1 MSTNLENTSTKVI
14 SNLSEII
21 DKKISEVRVSELDI
35 SFGEL
40 ISLHEG
46 KELIIAPDYQ
56 RLFRWTEQQQ
66 SRLIESILVGLPIPP
81 IFVVENR
88 DGVLELVDGL
98 QRINTI
104 LHFMNS
110 DSATNPSQKM
120 LKLEGCDIIEE
131 INGLTFVELPI
142 SWRLRIRRTPVRMAI
157 IQRQSSYQLR
167 YEMFKRLNTGGTL
180 LSSQEIRNCSAR
192 MAGDKG
198 IEFYEFLIAC
208 SKNTHFSA
216 CIEALPEREMEQKGN
231 EELVLRFFALKN
243 SQNSFKGHVANWL
256 DGYMD
261 SVISGKTPFNY
272 EAERETFRELF
283 KFLEAVMKAEAFVR
297 FREGHPIGGLAPTF
311 FEGYT
316 MGTLQVLDKLKRINN
331 FKKIRDKM
339 VEIRNK
345 QEFLD
350 NIGPGANTQVKLE
363 KRIQIVKE
371 RLLELIRQ
379 EELEQC

>member
-21 DKKISEVRVSELDI
+21 DKKISEVRVRELDI

-40 ISLHEG
+40 ISLHEDN
-46 KELIIAPDYQ
+46 ELIISPDYQ
-56 RLFRWTEQQQ
+56 RLFRWSEQQQ

-81 IFVVENR
+81 IFVVENQDSR
-88 DGVLELVDGL
+88 LELVDGL
-98 QRINTI
+98 QRISTI

-110 DSATNPSQKM
+110 DSITNPSQKM
-120 LKLEGCDIIEE
+120 LQLDGCDIIEQ
-131 INGLTFVELPI
+131 INGLIFAKLPV
-142 SWRLRIRRTPVRMAI
+142 SLRLQIKRSSVRMVI
-157 IQRQSSYQLR
+157 IQRQSSYQFR

-192 MAGDKG
+192 MVGDKG
-198 IEFYEFLIAC
+198 INFYEFLIEC
-208 SKNTHFSA
+208 SKNTHFST
-216 CIEALPEREMEQKGN
+216 CIESLPEREIEQKKN

-243 SQNSFKGHVANWL
+243 SKDSFKGHVTDWL
-256 DGYMD
+256 DAYMD
-261 SVISGKTPFNY
+261 SVILEKTTFNY
-272 EAERETFRELF
+272 KEEREIFKKLFR
-283 KFLEAVMKAEAFVR
+283 FLETVMKDEAFVR

-316 MGTLQVLDKLKRINN
+316 MGTLQVLDKLKHINN

-339 VEIRNK
+339 VEIRNR

-350 NIGPGANTQVKLE
+350 NIGPGANTQAKLE

-371 RLLELIRQ
+371 GLLELT
-379 EELEQC
+379 

>member
-1 MSTNLENTSTKVI
+1 MSTNIENTSTTVI
-14 SNLSEII
+14 PNLSEII
-21 DKKISEVRVSELDI
+21 DEKIREVRVRELDI

-46 KELIIAPDYQ
+46 KELIISPDYQ

-81 IFVVENR
+81 IFVVENQN
-88 DGVLELVDGL
+88 GVLELVDGL
-98 QRINTI
+98 QRISTV
-104 LHFMNS
+104 LRFMSS
-110 DSATNPSQKM
+110 DSTPNPSQER
-120 LKLEGCDIIEE
+120 LKLEGCDIIEQ
-131 INGLTFVELPI
+131 INGLTFAELPI
-142 SWRLRIRRTPVRMAI
+142 SWRLHIKRESVRMAI

-192 MAGDKG
+192 MVGNQG
-198 IEFYEFLIAC
+198 IEFYEFLIEC
-208 SKNTHFSA
+208 SENTHFST
-216 CIEALPEREMEQKGN
+216 CIESLPEREIEQKRN

-243 SQNSFKGHVANWL
+243 SKDSFKGHVTDWL

-261 SVISGKTPFNY
+261 SVILEKVTFNY
-272 EAERETFRELF
+272 EEERETFKKLF
-283 KFLEAVMKAEAFVR
+283 RFLETVMKDGAFVR
-297 FREGHPIGGLAPTF
+297 FREGHPVGGLAPTF

-316 MGTLQVLDKLKRINN
+316 MGTLQVLDKLEHIND
-331 FKKIRDKM
+331 FGKIWRKM
-339 VEIRNK
+339 VEIRNR

-350 NIGPGANTQVKLE
+350 NIGPGANTQAKLE
-363 KRIQIVKE
+363 KRIQVVKE
-371 RLLELIRQ
+371 GLLELTRQ